1 VAVGYSA
8 AVQLSEIDT
17 TFFAVSRVMSFS
29 SCFCA
34 EAIVELLLCVDD
46 ETPDELDE
54 LVLSE
59 SSDDELEDG
68 DVDEDE
74 DAGAYVELDELGEV
88 ADEDAPPIASV
99 VPVTVTLRFR
109 FFLKSAELA
118 ADADADRT

>member
-1 VAVGYSA
+1 MAPGPNGRPSSVRTCATDVVPEVVGYSA

-34 EAIVELLLCVDD
+34 EAIVERLLCEDD

-68 DVDEDE
+68 DVDED
-74 DAGAYVELDELGEV
+74 DDDGA
-88 ADEDAPPIASV
+88 
-99 VPVTVTLRFR
+99 
-109 FFLKSAELA
+109 
-118 ADADADRT
+118 